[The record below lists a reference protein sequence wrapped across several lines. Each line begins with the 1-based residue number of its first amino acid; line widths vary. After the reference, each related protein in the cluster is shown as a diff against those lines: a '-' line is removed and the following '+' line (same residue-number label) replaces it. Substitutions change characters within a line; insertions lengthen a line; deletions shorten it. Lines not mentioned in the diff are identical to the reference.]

1 MILSLIIELIDDHFS
16 RMSEVLR
23 LMGFVSFS
31 EKIESHNFVK
41 ERTLVN
47 DVWLM
52 LDGIANAGVSYRN
65 LLLFIFG
72 LMGIDIDL
80 PRFKKDANNVMRIE
94 YSKDYAF
101 PFLRDVAELRQ
112 EQVKEQID

>member
-1 MILSLIIELIDDHFS
+1 
-16 RMSEVLR
+16 
-23 LMGFVSFS
+23 MGFVSYS

-52 LDGIANAGVSYRN
+52 LDGITNAGVSYRN

-72 LMGIDIDL
+72 FMGIDIDL
-80 PRFKKDANNVMRIE
+80 PRFKIDANNVMRIE
-94 YSKDYAF
+94 YSQDHAF
-101 PFLRDVAELRQ
+101 PLLKDVAELKS
-112 EQVKEQID
+112 EQVKDQID